1 MNIGVIGA
9 GVFGIASAI
18 ELRER
23 GHTVTVFDQGAVP
36 YPDASSTDVSKGIRR
51 TWYAGD
57 NETYVELVERA
68 ATRWRA
74 WEERFE
80 TRLYHQVGGLSVLG
94 SLEPGEP
101 MHASVEFLQARGAGI
116 EVLSASEAR
125 TRFPQI
131 RVADHE
137 VCVYDRWAGYIESGR
152 AVSLMARMARDGG
165 VEVREYA
172 RVDSLKER
180 PSHVEVVSSGEP
192 ATFDRVVVAA
202 GVWVGRLLP
211 EIGDHVK
218 ITHQEMLLIE
228 PLNPGRFAR
237 EVMPCWG
244 VDPDGEGWYGFP
256 ILRERYVK
264 VSKEPLGDTVDP
276 DVDRSGTPEFAEET
290 MAFLRERI
298 PEMAEGKIVGG
309 RSCLYTATPDD
320 HYIVDWAPGRTRV
333 LVAGGGSGH
342 GFKVGASIGPV
353 IADALEDRHN
363 SLGVR
368 FRIGDRF
375 EHKADRAQQASR
387 GFARP
392 PK

>member
-202 GVWVGRLLP
+202 GSLGRPTFARDRRPRQDNPPGDASHRTAQSGQIRPRGDALLGRGPRRRGLVWLPNPKGRVRKGLQGATGRHGRPGRGPVGNSGVRR
-211 EIGDHVK
+211 GDHGLSQGA
-218 ITHQEMLLIE
+218 HSGDGRGQDRGR
-228 PLNPGRFAR
+228 PLMSVHRHSR
-237 EVMPCWG
+237 
-244 VDPDGEGWYGFP
+244 
-256 ILRERYVK
+256 R
-264 VSKEPLGDTVDP
+264 PLHRRLG
-276 DVDRSGTPEFAEET
+276 
-290 MAFLRERI
+290 
-298 PEMAEGKIVGG
+298 
-309 RSCLYTATPDD
+309 
-320 HYIVDWAPGRTRV
+320 PGRTRV